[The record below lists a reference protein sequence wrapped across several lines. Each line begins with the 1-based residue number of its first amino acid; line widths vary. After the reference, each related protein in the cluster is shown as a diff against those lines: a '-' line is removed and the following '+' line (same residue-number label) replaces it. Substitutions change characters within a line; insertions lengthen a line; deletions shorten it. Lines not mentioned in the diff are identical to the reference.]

1 MLPALPGRAYFDH
14 EMKGV
19 RRMSDH
25 NTSNLLTLND
35 VADALAVSNLT
46 ARRII
51 RRGRLRHSRREVSTA
66 SVLRISPHT
75 SVRR

>member
-1 MLPALPGRAYFDH
+1 
-14 EMKGV
+14 
-19 RRMSDH
+19 MSDH

-51 RRGRLRHSRREVSTA
+51 RRGEIASFQAGRAYRIRKEDLQAYIRKTLRRPGQNAARTA
-66 SVLRISPHT
+66 VPA
-75 SVRR
+75 

>member
-1 MLPALPGRAYFDH
+1 
-14 EMKGV
+14 
-19 RRMSDH
+19 MSDH

-51 RRGRLRHSRREVSTA
+51 RRGDIASFQAGRAYRIRKEDLQAYIRRSM
-66 SVLRISPHT
+66 
-75 SVRR
+75 RRTPRQAVPA